1 MTPRDLLGK
10 DGYGPLA
17 AMSSRIPGFYRL
29 GVSER
34 RRRLADAAGLGPAEL
49 AILDSG
55 GLDETS
61 ADGMIENVVGRYAL
75 PLGVA
80 LNFRI
85 DEIDY
90 LVPMVIEEPSVVAA
104 ASNAAKMVRAGGG
117 FRAEVSRPIMIGQ
130 IQLCDVADPDG
141 ALVALAAAEAEVLAR
156 ARRVVPGLVARGGGP
171 TRLEARVLSRPG
183 SPDGGMVVAHILV
196 DCCDAMGANIV
207 NSVAESVADFLA
219 EVAGARVGLRILSN
233 LSVHR
238 MVTVRADVPDAA
250 LADDDLDGAA
260 AADAVASASRFA
272 ELDPYRA
279 ATHNKGIMNGVD
291 AVLIATGNDWRGA
304 EAGAHAY
311 AAQSGSYRPLAT
323 WRRSPEGLRGELVMP
338 LAVGTVGGA
347 LHLHAG
353 ARLALAMLA
362 ASSALELAKVAA
374 AAGLASNLA
383 ALRALAG
390 SGIQRGHMALH
401 ARLVARAA
409 GATGDLVDRVASE
422 IAALGDVKP
431 ERAREILTRLR
442 AEQGSAPLPVS
453 LVIE

>member
-1 MTPRDLLGK
+1 MIFEEGTGIVRTR
-10 DGYGPLA
+10 
-17 AMSSRIPGFYRL
+17 MSSRIPGFYRL
-29 GVSER
+29 GVGER
-34 RRRLADAAGLGPAEL
+34 RRQVAAAAGLPAD
-49 AILDSG
+49 AFDALDSG
-55 GLDETS
+55 GLDQAA

-85 DEIDY
+85 DDVDY

-130 IQLCDVADPDG
+130 VQLCDVADPDG
-141 ALVALAAAEAEVLAR
+141 ALAAIAAAEPLILAR
-156 ARRVVPGLVARGGGP
+156 ARAVVPGMVARGGGP
-171 TRLEARVLSRPG
+171 TGVEARVLSRPG
-183 SPDGGMVVAHILV
+183 QPDGGMVVVHLLI

-207 NSVAESVADFLA
+207 NSVAESVAALLA
-219 EVAGARVGLRILSN
+219 QLTGARVGLRILSN

-238 MVTVRADVPDAA
+238 MVTVRAEVPHAA
-250 LADDDLDGAA
+250 LADDEQSGAA
-260 AADAVASASRFA
+260 AADAVVGASRFA

-291 AVLIATGNDWRGA
+291 AVLLATGNDWRGA
-304 EAGAHAY
+304 EAGAHAF
-311 AAQSGSYRPLAT
+311 AAQGGTYRPLAT
-323 WRRSPEGLRGELVMP
+323 WRRSPTGLTGELRMP

-362 ASSALELAKVAA
+362 ASSARDLAKVAA

-390 SGIQRGHMALH
+390 CGIQRGHMALH

-409 GATGDLVDRVASE
+409 GATGELVERVASE

-431 ERAREILTRLR
+431 ARAREILTRLR
-442 AEQGSAPLPVS
+442 VELDAGPVS

>member
-1 MTPRDLLGK
+1 VIFEEGTGIVRTR
-10 DGYGPLA
+10 
-17 AMSSRIPGFYRL
+17 MSSRIPGFYRL
-29 GVSER
+29 GVGER
-34 RRRLADAAGLGPAEL
+34 RRQVAAAAGLPAD
-49 AILDSG
+49 AFDALDSG
-55 GLDETS
+55 GLDQAA

-85 DEIDY
+85 DDVDY

-130 IQLCDVADPDG
+130 VQLCDVADPDG
-141 ALVALAAAEAEVLAR
+141 ALAAIAAAEPLILAR
-156 ARRVVPGLVARGGGP
+156 ARAVVPGMVARGGGP
-171 TRLEARVLSRPG
+171 TGVEARVLSRPG
-183 SPDGGMVVAHILV
+183 QPDGGMVVVHLLI

-207 NSVAESVADFLA
+207 NSVAESVAALLA
-219 EVAGARVGLRILSN
+219 QLTGARVGLRILSN

-238 MVTVRADVPDAA
+238 MVTVRAEVPHAA
-250 LADDDLDGAA
+250 LADDEQSGAA
-260 AADAVASASRFA
+260 AADAVVGASRFA

-291 AVLIATGNDWRGA
+291 AVLLATGNDWRGA
-304 EAGAHAY
+304 EAGAHAF
-311 AAQSGSYRPLAT
+311 AAQGGTYRPLAT
-323 WRRSPEGLRGELVMP
+323 WRRSPTGLTGEL
-338 LAVGTVGGA
+338 
-347 LHLHAG
+347 
-353 ARLALAMLA
+353 RMLA
-362 ASSALELAKVAA
+362 ASSARDLAKVAA

-390 SGIQRGHMALH
+390 CGIQRGHMALH

-409 GATGDLVDRVASE
+409 GATGELVERVASE

-431 ERAREILTRLR
+431 ARAREILTRLR
-442 AEQGSAPLPVS
+442 VELDAGPVS

>member
-1 MTPRDLLGK
+1 
-10 DGYGPLA
+10 
-17 AMSSRIPGFYRL
+17 MSSRIPGFYRL
-29 GVSER
+29 CLDER
-34 RRRLADAAGLGPAEL
+34 RRRVAQAAGVDPVALSA
-49 AILDSG
+49 LDSG
-55 GLDETS
+55 GLDQS
-61 ADGMIENVVGRYAL
+61 AADGMIENVIGRYAL

-80 LNFRI
+80 LNFRV
-85 DEIDY
+85 DGIDY

-104 ASNAAKMVRAGGG
+104 ASNAARMVRACGG
-117 FRAEVSRPIMIGQ
+117 FHAEASAPVMIGQ
-130 IQLCDVADPDG
+130 VQLCDVADPDR
-141 ALVALAAAEAEVLAR
+141 ALVELAAAEGEVLAR
-156 ARRVVPGLVARGGGP
+156 ARRVVPRLVARGGGP
-171 TRLEARVLSRPG
+171 VGLEARVLSRPG
-183 SPDGGMVVAHILV
+183 SPDGGMIVVHLLI

-207 NSVAESVADFLA
+207 NSVSEAVADFLA
-219 EVAGARVGLRILSN
+219 EVAGGRVGLRILSN
-233 LSVHR
+233 LCVHR
-238 MVTVRADVPDAA
+238 MVTVRAEVSEAE

-291 AVLIATGNDWRGA
+291 AVLLATGNDWRGA
-304 EAGAHAY
+304 EAGAHAF
-311 AAQSGSYRPLAT
+311 AAQGGGYRPLAT
-323 WRRSPEGLRGELVMP
+323 WRRSPTGLTGELSLP

-347 LHLHAG
+347 LHVHAG
-353 ARLALAMLA
+353 ARLALAILA
-362 ASSALELAKVAA
+362 ASSARELAKVAG

-409 GATGDLVDRVASE
+409 GATGDMVDRVASE

-442 AEQGSAPLPVS
+442 VELDAGPVS
-453 LVIE
+453 LLIE

>member
-1 MTPRDLLGK
+1 
-10 DGYGPLA
+10 
-17 AMSSRIPGFYRL
+17 MSSRIPGFYRL
-29 GVSER
+29 SVAER
-34 RRRLADAAGLGPAEL
+34 RRRLAQAAGIDPDVL
-49 AILDSG
+49 AALDSG
-55 GLDETS
+55 GLDEAA

-75 PLGVA
+75 PLGLA
-80 LNFRI
+80 LNFRV
-85 DEIDY
+85 DDDDY

-104 ASNAAKMVRAGGG
+104 ASNAAKMVRASGG
-117 FRAEVSRPIMIGQ
+117 FRAEVSPAVMIGQ
-130 IQLCDVADPDG
+130 VQICDVADPDR
-141 ALVALAAAEAEVLAR
+141 ALRALAAAEPELIAR
-156 ARRVVPGLVARGGGP
+156 ARQVVPGLVARGGGP
-171 TRLEARVLSRPG
+171 VGLEARVLARPG
-183 SPDGGMVVAHILV
+183 SPDGGMVVAHILI

-207 NSVAESVADFLA
+207 NSVVEAVADFLA
-219 EVAGARVGLRILSN
+219 QVAGGRVGLRILSN

-238 MVTVRADVPDAA
+238 MVTVRAQVTEAA
-250 LADDDLDGAA
+250 LADDDLSGAE
-260 AADAVASASRFA
+260 AADAVVSASRFA

-291 AVLIATGNDWRGA
+291 AVLLATGNDWRGA

-311 AAQSGSYRPLAT
+311 AAQSGTYRPLAT
-323 WRRSPEGLRGELVMP
+323 WRRSATGLRGELSLP

-353 ARLALAMLA
+353 ARLALAILA
-362 ASSALELAKVAA
+362 AGSARDLAKVAA

-390 SGIQRGHMALH
+390 TGIQRGHMALH

-409 GATGDLVDRVASE
+409 GATGELVERVASE

-431 ERAREILTRLR
+431 ERAREILSRLR
-442 AEQGSAPLPVS
+442 VELDTGPVS